1 MKSKN
6 NKQDLEGA
14 SLEVASL
21 EDASLEGLSL
31 EGVGLEGLG
40 LDGLGLD
47 GLGLDGLGL
56 EDAGL
61 EDAKEEKKAFTLNNT
76 NAITLINFYKIFKDL
91 LMDLNSSFNDK
102 VGSVIAN
109 NKDYQL
115 IIYYCL
121 PNYKENMNADEYI
134 NSISLDSIDINFMTS
149 LNNVYEYCKHTFA
162 VRSIDIL
169 YQNEDIFLNKGN
181 VKNNTNDA
189 ICTMFLPDIEF
200 SDLYYDDTSS
210 QTKQTLWKYL
220 QLLLFNIITSIDDIS
235 FFGNSLELLKIIDSE
250 NLSAK
255 IQSTVEELS
264 NIFSFK
270 ENNVP
275 KKNNTK
281 GEEEGEEEEEEN
293 EEHGDF
299 PNMAS
304 LFDISGSP
312 FAMFNTMFNDLSNNF
327 REFSEN
333 IGENMRTNADGS
345 NADGTNTDGE
355 TKHNDY
361 AIPDKDELFSHLNNL
376 INGKI
381 GSLAKEIAEETSKDF
396 DLDADNLGDVN
407 DVLKGFMKNPSKM
420 LGLID
425 NINKKI
431 NNKMKDGS
439 IKESELLEEATEIFK
454 NMKNMPGM
462 TNFNDILKSM
472 NLDKFM
478 PKGGKINPNTFQNMM
493 EQNVKMSKMK
503 ERMRKKAETNKDYAA
518 SAAATKAA
526 NAANATNANTSK
538 ATDLQDLTAN
548 LSSLMEEMKSNTSFI
563 EDIIK
568 NQGNAAPTPR
578 LTDEQS
584 KRSSNNKKK
593 ANRKKN

>member
-6 NKQDLEGA
+6 NKPG
-14 SLEVASL
+14 LEV
-21 EDASLEGLSL
+21 EDAC
-31 EGVGLEGLG
+31 
-40 LDGLGLD
+40 
-47 GLGLDGLGL
+47 L

-61 EDAKEEKKAFTLNNT
+61 KEDTSSKHEKKAFTLNNV

-91 LMDLNSSFNDK
+91 LNDLNSSFNDK
-102 VGSVIAN
+102 VGSLIEN

-115 IIYYCL
+115 IINYSL
-121 PNYKENMNADEYI
+121 PHYKENMNADEYI
-134 NSISLDSIDINFMTS
+134 NSITLDSIDINFMTS

-181 VKNNTNDA
+181 VKNSNSDDNV
-189 ICTMFLPDIEF
+189 ICTMFLPDIDF
-200 SDLYYDDTSS
+200 ADLYYDDTSS
-210 QTKQTLWKYL
+210 QTKQTIWKYL

-270 ENNVP
+270 ENKVP
-275 KKNNTK
+275 KKNNDDQECK
-281 GEEEGEEEEEEN
+281 EEDGEDGEDDEGDS
-293 EEHGDF
+293 HGLGDL
-299 PNMAS
+299 PNMEG
-304 LFDISGSP
+304 L
-312 FAMFNTMFNDLSNNF
+312 FNTMFNDLSNNF
-327 REFSEN
+327 KEFSEN
-333 IGENMRTNADGS
+333 MKNHNDADDADDDANDANEADDCAGAEHTNK
-345 NADGTNTDGE
+345 NN
-355 TKHNDY
+355 KHNDY
-361 AIPDKDELFSHLNNL
+361 AIPDKEELFSHLNNL

-396 DLDADNLGDVN
+396 DLESENLGDVN
-407 DVLKGFMKNPSKM
+407 DLLKGFMKNPSKM
-420 LGLID
+420 MGLID

-503 ERMRKKAETNKDYAA
+503 ERMRKKAENNKDCAA
-518 SAAATKAA
+518 QDAQK
-526 NAANATNANTSK
+526 NAAQDAAQNAAYTKNAN
-538 ATDLQDLTAN
+538 DLQDLTAN

-568 NQGNAAPTPR
+568 NQGNSNSTASTPR
-578 LTDEQS
+578 SNDEHS
-584 KRSSNNKKK
+584 KRSTNNKKK
-593 ANRKKN
+593 AHRKKN

>member
-1 MKSKN
+1 MTSKN
-6 NKQDLEGA
+6 NKQCF
-14 SLEVASL
+14 
-21 EDASLEGLSL
+21 EDTK
-31 EGVGLEGLG
+31 
-40 LDGLGLD
+40 
-47 GLGLDGLGL
+47 
-56 EDAGL
+56 ED
-61 EDAKEEKKAFTLNNT
+61 KTTFTLNNV

-91 LMDLNSSFNDK
+91 LIDLNNSFNDK
-102 VGSVIAN
+102 VGSLIEN

-115 IIYYCL
+115 IINYSL
-121 PNYKENMNADEYI
+121 PHYKENMNADEYI
-134 NSISLDSIDINFMTS
+134 NSISLDSIDINFMMS

-181 VKNNTNDA
+181 VKNSNSNDNA

-270 ENNVP
+270 ENKAP
-275 KKNNTK
+275 KKNNDDQECK
-281 GEEEGEEEEEEN
+281 EEEGDEDDS
-293 EEHGDF
+293 HGLGDL
-299 PNMAS
+299 PNMEG

-327 REFSEN
+327 KEFSEN
-333 IGENMRTNADGS
+333 MNDNSGDSDNN
-345 NADGTNTDGE
+345 
-355 TKHNDY
+355 KHNDY
-361 AIPDKDELFSHLNNL
+361 AIPDKEELFSHLNNL

-396 DLDADNLGDVN
+396 DLESENLGDVN
-407 DVLKGFMKNPSKM
+407 DLLKGFMKNPSKM
-420 LGLID
+420 MGLID

-503 ERMRKKAETNKDYAA
+503 ERMRKKAENNKDYAA
-518 SAAATKAA
+518 AT
-526 NAANATNANTSK
+526 NAAATNANVTNAAAMKS
-538 ATDLQDLTAN
+538 ANDLQDLTAN

-568 NQGNAAPTPR
+568 NQGNSNTTTSTAR
-578 LTDEQS
+578 SNDDLS

-593 ANRKKN
+593 AHRKKN